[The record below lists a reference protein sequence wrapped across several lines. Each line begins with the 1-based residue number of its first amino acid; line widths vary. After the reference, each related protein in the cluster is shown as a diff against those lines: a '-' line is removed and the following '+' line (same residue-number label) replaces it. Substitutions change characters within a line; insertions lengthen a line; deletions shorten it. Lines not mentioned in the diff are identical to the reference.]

1 MGLTYCVTFSDGH
14 LIRGSTVYY
23 NVQWIRWHSQAHV
36 LLAGTSDGG
45 GWMWKLPSGDCK
57 MFQGPNVRNTC
68 CALLGDGRRVAC
80 GYEDG
85 TVKVWNL
92 KEGTPLISV
101 APPLG
106 HSASVTSLTINSDS
120 ALLLS
125 GSEDS
130 TAKLTNVDS
139 GKVRLQRLANYLQ
152 T

>member
-1 MGLTYCVTFSDGH
+1 
-14 LIRGSTVYY
+14 
-23 NVQWIRWHSQAHV
+23 
-36 LLAGTSDGG
+36 
-45 GWMWKLPSGDCK
+45 MWKIPSGDCK

-68 CALLGDGRRVAC
+68 CALLEDGRRVAC

-92 KEGTPLISV
+92 KEGTPLVSV

-106 HSASVTSLTINSDS
+106 HTASVTSLAINSDS

-139 GKVRLQRLANYLQ
+139 GKVGVHSTRLRSLICYIVH
-152 T
+152 